1 MFRSKRTSRSATG
14 SDAGSADLLAFET
27 KTAAARNTC
36 AQPET
41 RRNAKTKLRAGYWR
55 KKLIMEEHGSSYTH
69 F

>member
-27 KTAAARNTC
+27 AAARNTC

-41 RRNAKTKLRAGYWR
+41 RRNAKPKLRAGYGR

>member
-27 KTAAARNTC
+27 AAAARNTC